1 MKVTSASQLSH
12 LLQES
17 RKEQGLSQSNT
28 AQKVGIRQDTVSKF
42 ENAPE
47 GTRLDTLFKLLAALD
62 LELEVRPRG
71 EQASSDTEQWKE
83 EW

>member
-1 MKVTSASQLSH
+1 MKVTSAAQLSH
-12 LLQES
+12 LLQEN
-17 RKEQGLSQSNT
+17 RKLQGLSQSST

-71 EQASSDTEQWKE
+71 EGGNTAGEQWQE

>member
-1 MKVTSASQLSH
+1 MKVTSATQLSH

-71 EQASSDTEQWKE
+71 EQSNSNSEQWNE